1 MKFHE
6 DKYIKVKNFL
16 SPEICKITERYALY
30 DKYNNF
36 NPDAFQVPG
45 SHVKYADPL
54 MESLLMFLKPEM
66 EKHTGLKLI
75 PTYSFFRIYKPG
87 DILEDHTDRPSCEIS
102 ATVTIGF
109 KYVNKSADYRWPIH
123 GHVDGKKC
131 YIPCEVGDAVIYK
144 GCEMKHGRDYFDVD
158 KGSYQIQVFL
168 HYVNAEGPYKDKYKY
183 DGRKCIGIQQ
193 KLNFELP
200 FSVQT

>member
-6 DKYIKVKNFL
+6 NNYVKVENFL
-16 SPEICKITERYALY
+16 SPQICKICERYALY
-30 DKYNNF
+30 DRYNNF
-36 NPDAFQVPG
+36 NPDKQVPD

-54 MESLLMFLKPEM
+54 MESLLMFLRTDM

-102 ATVTIGF
+102 ATITIGF
-109 KYVNKSADYRWPIH
+109 KYVDKTPDYRWSLH
-123 GHVDGKKC
+123 GYVNNKKC

-144 GCEMKHGRDYFDVD
+144 GLELNHGREYFDVG
-158 KGSYQIQVFL
+158 KGSYQVQVFL
-168 HYVNAEGPYKDKYKY
+168 HYVDADGPYKDKYKY
-183 DGRKCIGIQQ
+183 DGRRCIGA
-193 KLNFELP
+193 KLETTKDFP
-200 FSVQT
+200 FSVRA